1 MAQAIA
7 QMWRQIGVD
16 VKIEE
21 TTVAKYLELN
31 HAAKLPG
38 IMLYSWANATGDPE
52 NYAGRILN
60 PALRFSAW
68 KEPANGE
75 RIAKLFAMKLGEERL
90 EGYRALARDA
100 SDNSWSIP
108 LLQQAANVVTK
119 KTVDLPSYSQGY
131 ILPAEG
137 KRKG

>member
-1 MAQAIA
+1 
-7 QMWRQIGVD
+7 MWRQIGVD

-60 PALRFSAW
+60 PALAFL
-68 KEPANGE
+68 GLE
-75 RIAKLFAMKLGEERL
+75 RAGAM
-90 EGYRALARDA
+90 A
-100 SDNSWSIP
+100 SG
-108 LLQQAANVVTK
+108 
-119 KTVDLPSYSQGY
+119 LPSCS
-131 ILPAEG
+131 P
-137 KRKG
+137 